1 MKAHIIIGVILL
13 VLLGGIFLYCKVK
26 KLNLKQVIT
35 LFMDIVE
42 KLIGKG
48 KGQEKFNLLL
58 ELLLIYLK
66 SQIKSK
72 WILAIIN
79 ILFPTKK
86 IGDIVNTGLNIKQ
99 SAGTYNNTYDIS
111 NFDFSTLN
119 KKNYIEAYAEN
130 DLKDFMNENTAK
142 IGVAIG
148 RKF

>member
-1 MKAHIIIGVILL
+1 MKMYIMIGMAVL
-13 VLLGGIFLYCKVK
+13 VLGGFVIYCKVR
-26 KLNLKQVIT
+26 KLKVKEAIS

-42 KLIGKG
+42 KILGKG

-58 ELLLIYLK
+58 ELLFLYLK
-66 SQIKSK
+66 SQIKST
-72 WILAIIN
+72 WLLAIIN

-86 IGDIVNTGLNIKQ
+86 IGNIVNTDLGIKQ
-99 SAGTYNNTYDIS
+99 ISGTYNNTFDLS
-111 NFDFSTLN
+111 DFNFSALE

-130 DLKDFMNENTAK
+130 DLKDFMNSNNAK

>member
-1 MKAHIIIGVILL
+1 MKIYIIIAVAVLITGGFVI
-13 VLLGGIFLYCKVK
+13 YCKVK
-26 KLNLKQVIT
+26 KLKVKEAIS

-42 KLIGKG
+42 KLVGKG

-58 ELLLIYLK
+58 ELLFIYLK
-66 SQIKSK
+66 SQIKSA
-72 WILAIIN
+72 WILAIVN

-86 IGDIVNTGLNIKQ
+86 IGNIVNSDLNIKQ
-99 SAGTYNNTYDIS
+99 VAGTYNNTYDLS
-111 NFDFSTLN
+111 DFNFSALN

-130 DLKDFMNENTAK
+130 DLKDFMNTNTAK